1 MSAPTAGAFPASTR
15 ARTSQG
21 RLRNSLCHSG
31 RSSPCDPPGNRPR
44 QKKSDRALIQ
54 VCGALDRQHKLRC
67 ALYFV
72 VERAVQ
78 SADNADG
85 MCASRIESGLIIKRE
100 ARHAV
105 RAQRLHERRLP
116 GLPGPQMSV
125 TRRSLKASRTRR
137 ATNRGSIGRS
147 FRGGQLT
154 AANRTLQ
161 AGQLQW

>member
-1 MSAPTAGAFPASTR
+1 M
-15 ARTSQG
+15 G
-21 RLRNSLCHSG
+21 R
-31 RSSPCDPPGNRPR
+31 PC
-44 QKKSDRALIQ
+44 QKKSDWALIR
-54 VCGALDRQHKLRC
+54 VCAALDRPHQLRC

-72 VERAVQ
+72 DERAAQ
-78 SADNADG
+78 SPDKTDG
-85 MCASRIESGLIIKRE
+85 LCASRIESGLIIKRE

-105 RAQRLHERRLP
+105 RAQRLCERRLP

-125 TRRSLKASRTRR
+125 TRLSLEASRTRR
-137 ATNRGSIGRS
+137 ATNRGYIGRS